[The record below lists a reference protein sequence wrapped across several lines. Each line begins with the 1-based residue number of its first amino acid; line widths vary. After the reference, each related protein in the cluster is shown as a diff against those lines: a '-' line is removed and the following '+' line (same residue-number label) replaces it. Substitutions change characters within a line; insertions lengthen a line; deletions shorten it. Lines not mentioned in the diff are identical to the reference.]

1 MNRRYSEKE
10 YHSVA
15 YKILALMIKEGI
27 KESVDSL
34 ELPHDFIASCSSNS
48 IFEAP
53 QTHFIEK
60 KVMDSQDDDTIL
72 LKSNDTIVRTLSLTK
87 LLEDIR

>member
-34 ELPHDFIASCSSNS
+34 ELPHDFIASCSSKPIS
-48 IFEAP
+48 EAP
-53 QTHFIEK
+53 QTHFIGK

>member
-1 MNRRYSEKE
+1 MNRCYSEKE
-10 YHSVA
+10 YRSVA

-27 KESVDSL
+27 KESVNSL
-34 ELPHDFIASCSSNS
+34 ELPSDFIASYSSNPIS
-48 IFEAP
+48 EAP
-53 QTHFIEK
+53 QTRFIGKE
-60 KVMDSQDDDTIL
+60 VTDSQDDDTIL